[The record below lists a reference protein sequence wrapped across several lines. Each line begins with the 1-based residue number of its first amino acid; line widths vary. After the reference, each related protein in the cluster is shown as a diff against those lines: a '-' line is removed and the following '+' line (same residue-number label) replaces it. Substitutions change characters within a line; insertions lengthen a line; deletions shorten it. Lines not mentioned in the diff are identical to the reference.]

1 MCLPAGHG
9 DGGRYGVP
17 FHSRGTFGGEHLPI
31 LPANIM
37 GRVLFG
43 LPTDALQSDAG
54 RARGMVIVKTM
65 VNSQN

>member
-9 DGGRYGVP
+9 DGVRYGVP

-31 LPANIM
+31 LPADIM

-43 LPTDALQSDAG
+43 LPTDALQSDTG
-54 RARGMVIVKTM
+54 RARAT
-65 VNSQN
+65 VNSQTKT